1 MKIKIALSLIFIVF
15 YWSIDSI
22 YTSSILHISF
32 IQSFF
37 YSNLLSKILVT
48 TVSLAFILFKEEEEE
63 KEESQNEVV
72 EDQEF
77 QIYKKV
83 SQIITSPLNINKQVD
98 QINTLL
104 QSQIHIDYAFI
115 CEYQIDK
122 INFLNNSENLQIFG
136 IKKSY
141 NPHSEAFKKGSIEE
155 IISLFFI
162 EKRDYL
168 EQSVNTTKGT
178 FQGYFHAL
186 ISDEST
192 KPFGLFIL
200 LSKEEEKHSH
210 LIKSISSP
218 IAFSLFL
225 HQKKVASEEFQKLTL
240 QKDETL
246 GIPTNTVLQTF
257 IQQEYNRFLRY
268 GTNLSLVIFEID
280 YLENLQNI
288 FNKEVIL
295 KLQKEFVTIIL
306 KNIRSNDM
314 LGKWTKNRFAIVAPM
329 IDFRNAKNVIIK
341 IKRILEEQR
350 FPRVGKITCSY
361 GATSLGKGDTIVEF
375 RKRAENALQEAL
387 RKDGNTHEIKVVV

>member
-1 MKIKIALSLIFIVF
+1 MKIALSLVFIIF

-22 YTSSILHISF
+22 YTSSILQIPF
-32 IQSFF
+32 TQSLFH
-37 YSNLLSKILVT
+37 SNLLSKIFVT
-48 TVSLAFILFKEEEEE
+48 TISLAFIFFTQQKKSKEQDGSLED
-63 KEESQNEVV
+63 KEFTVYQ
-72 EDQEF
+72 Q
-77 QIYKKV
+77 V
-83 SQIITSPLNINKQVD
+83 SKIITSPLSITKQAN

-104 QSQIHIDYAFI
+104 QSQFLIDYAFI
-115 CEYQIDK
+115 CEYQTDK
-122 INFLNNSENLQIFG
+122 IDIINSDENLQAFG
-136 IKKSY
+136 IKNSY
-141 NPHSEAFKKGSIEE
+141 NPHSEAFEKGGIEE
-155 IISLFFI
+155 IMSLFFL

-168 EQSVNTTKGT
+168 EQEVNTLKGP

-200 LSKEEEKHSH
+200 LCKENTKYSH
-210 LIKSISSP
+210 LIKSISSL

-225 HQKKVASEEFQKLTL
+225 HQRKVASEEFQKLTL

-246 GIPTNTVLQTF
+246 GIPTNTVLQTY

-268 GTNLSLVIFEID
+268 GTNLSLIVFEID

-288 FNKEVIL
+288 FDKEVVL
-295 KLQKEFVTIIL
+295 KLQKEFVTVIS
-306 KNIRSNDM
+306 KNLRSNDM

-329 IDFRNAKNVIIK
+329 IDFRNVKNVILK
-341 IKRILEEQR
+341 IKRVLEEQR

-375 RKRAENALQEAL
+375 RRRAENALQEAL